1 MPDDVGIL
9 AAHHG
14 KQGIRI
20 DRDGGADASAAD
32 VDLVKSRSALVHDGR
47 ELLFH
52 AERRAAAADITRDG
66 SDVFDVNHL
75 YGFFALTA
83 LAAAFKSTSSAMG
96 ITNT

>member
-32 VDLVKSRSALVHDGR
+32 VDLC
-47 ELLFH
+47 LLY
-52 AERRAAAADITRDG
+52 TSPSPRDLG
-66 SDVFDVNHL
+66 
-75 YGFFALTA
+75 
-83 LAAAFKSTSSAMG
+83 
-96 ITNT
+96 

>member
-52 AERRAAAADITRDG
+52 AQRRAAAADITRDG

-75 YGFFALTA
+75 HGFSPTA

-96 ITNT
+96 MTNT

>member
-32 VDLVKSRSALVHDGR
+32 VDLVK
-47 ELLFH
+47 
-52 AERRAAAADITRDG
+52 AAALSCTMVG
-66 SDVFDVNHL
+66 NCFSCPEE
-75 YGFFALTA
+75 
-83 LAAAFKSTSSAMG
+83 SSRRG
-96 ITNT
+96 H

>member
-47 ELLFH
+47 ELLFMPMGCSRVDI
-52 AERRAAAADITRDG
+52 AREGRSSFCGSMATDFSPAADA
-66 SDVFDVNHL
+66 
-75 YGFFALTA
+75 ALRR
-83 LAAAFKSTSSAMG
+83 SSSAATG
-96 ITNT
+96 IMKT

>member
-32 VDLVKSRSALVHDGR
+32 VDLVKSRSAAAV
-47 ELLFH
+47 LL
-52 AERRAAAADITRDG
+52 
-66 SDVFDVNHL
+66 
-75 YGFFALTA
+75 
-83 LAAAFKSTSSAMG
+83 
-96 ITNT
+96 

>member
-9 AAHHG
+9 TAHYG

-32 VDLVKSRSALVHDGR
+32 VDLVESCSTLVHDGW
-47 ELLFH
+47 ELFFH
-52 AERRAAAADITRDG
+52 AKGRAAAADITRDG

-75 YGFFALTA
+75 HGFFADGSGGG
-83 LAAAFKSTSSAMG
+83 F
-96 ITNT
+96 

>member
-47 ELLFH
+47 ELLFQDK
-52 AERRAAAADITRDG
+52 RI
-66 SDVFDVNHL
+66 
-75 YGFFALTA
+75 
-83 LAAAFKSTSSAMG
+83 
-96 ITNT
+96 

>member
-32 VDLVKSRSALVHDGR
+32 VDLVKSRSALVHGTAFSCP
-47 ELLFH
+47 E
-52 AERRAAAADITRDG
+52 ESSRRG
-66 SDVFDVNHL
+66 HNP
-75 YGFFALTA
+75 
-83 LAAAFKSTSSAMG
+83 
-96 ITNT
+96 

>member
-52 AERRAAAADITRDG
+52 AVPGVQQHRREAGTGADRAG
-66 SDVFDVNHL
+66 HQSVL
-75 YGFFALTA
+75 G
-83 LAAAFKSTSSAMG
+83 
-96 ITNT
+96 

>member
-52 AERRAAAADITRDG
+52 AQRRAAAAAITRAG
-66 SDVFDVNHL
+66 R
-75 YGFFALTA
+75 AI
-83 LAAAFKSTSSAMG
+83 LAVP
-96 ITNT
+96 IV